1 MRPEIN
7 LQFEPAPANQYFRES
22 TPNTSM
28 KGIKERVYHA
38 WKTGTYPSPATKTLG
53 IKILEL
59 SEGHSL
65 VEMEVDEHLH
75 NMSSTMHGGVM
86 ADIADAAMG
95 IAISTTISPEEDF
108 TTMEMKISFF
118 RPHIKG
124 PLRAEGIVA
133 KRGRRVA
140 FAEAVLTNQ
149 NKEIVA
155 KANGT
160 WLFLT
165 S

>member
-1 MRPEIN
+1 
-7 LQFEPAPANQYFRES
+7 
-22 TPNTSM
+22 M
-28 KGIKERVYHA
+28 KGGLKEKVYHA
-38 WKTGTYPSPATKTLG
+38 WKTGTYPSTATRTLG

-59 SEGHSL
+59 SEGRSL
-65 VEMEVDEHLH
+65 VEMEVDERLH
-75 NMSSTMHGGVM
+75 NMSGNMHGGMM

-95 IAISTTISPEEDF
+95 IAISTTISSDEDF

-118 RPHIKG
+118 RPHVKG

-133 KRGRRVA
+133 KRGKRVA

-149 NKEIVA
+149 QKQIVA

-165 S
+165 T

>member
-1 MRPEIN
+1 
-7 LQFEPAPANQYFRES
+7 
-22 TPNTSM
+22 M
-28 KGIKERVYHA
+28 KGIKEKVFHA
-38 WKTGTYPSPATKTLG
+38 WKTETYPSPATKTLG

-59 SEGHSL
+59 SEGRSL
-65 VEMEVDEHLH
+65 VEMQVDEHLH
-75 NMSSTMHGGVM
+75 NMSSTMHGGIM

-95 IAISTTISPEEDF
+95 IAVSTTISPEEDF

-118 RPHIKG
+118 RPHIRG
-124 PLRAEGIVA
+124 PLRAEGTVA
-133 KRGRRVA
+133 KRGRRAA
-140 FAEAVLTNQ
+140 FTEAVLTNEKKQ
-149 NKEIVA
+149 IVA

>member
-1 MRPEIN
+1 
-7 LQFEPAPANQYFRES
+7 
-22 TPNTSM
+22 M
-28 KGIKERVYHA
+28 KGVKEIVYDA
-38 WKTGTYPSPATKTLG
+38 WKKGTYPSGATKTLG

-59 SEGHSL
+59 SNGRSL
-65 VEMEVDEHLH
+65 VEMMVTPNYH
-75 NMSSTMHGGVM
+75 NMSATMHGGIM

-95 IAISTTISPEEDF
+95 IAVATTIAPEEDF

-124 PLRAEGIVA
+124 PLRAEGTVA

-140 FAEAVLTNQ
+140 FTEAVLTNQ
-149 NKEIVA
+149 DKQIVA

-165 S
+165 A

>member
-1 MRPEIN
+1 MED
-7 LQFEPAPANQYFRES
+7 
-22 TPNTSM
+22 
-28 KGIKERVYHA
+28 
-38 WKTGTYPSPATKTLG
+38 TYPSTATRTLG

-59 SEGHSL
+59 SEGRSL
-65 VEMEVDEHLH
+65 VEMEVDERLH
-75 NMSSTMHGGVM
+75 NMSGNMHGGIM

-95 IAISTTISPEEDF
+95 IAISTTMSSDEDF

-118 RPHIKG
+118 RPHVKG

-133 KRGRRVA
+133 KRGKRVA

-149 NKEIVA
+149 QKQIVA

-165 S
+165 T

>member
-1 MRPEIN
+1 
-7 LQFEPAPANQYFRES
+7 
-22 TPNTSM
+22 M
-28 KGIKERVYHA
+28 KGVREKVYNA
-38 WKTGTYPSPATKTLG
+38 WKTGTAASPATKTLG
-53 IKILEL
+53 MKILQL
-59 SEGHSL
+59 SKGRSVL
-65 VEMEVDEHLH
+65 EMNVDRHLH
-75 NMSSTMHGGVM
+75 NLSGTMHGGIM

-95 IAISTTISPEEDF
+95 IAIATTISPDEDF

-140 FAEAVLTNQ
+140 FTEAVLTNDEKQ
-149 NKEIVA
+149 VVA

-160 WLFLT
+160 WLFLPA
-165 S
+165 

>member
-1 MRPEIN
+1 MR
-7 LQFEPAPANQYFRES
+7 
-22 TPNTSM
+22 
-28 KGIKERVYHA
+28 GIKEKVYQA

-59 SEGHSL
+59 SEGRSL
-65 VEMEVDEHLH
+65 VEMQVDEHLH

-118 RPHIKG
+118 RPHIRG
-124 PLRAEGIVA
+124 PLRAEGTVA
-133 KRGRRVA
+133 KRGRRAA
-140 FAEAVLTNQ
+140 FAEAVLTNEKKQ
-149 NKEIVA
+149 IVA

-165 S
+165 A

>member
-1 MRPEIN
+1 
-7 LQFEPAPANQYFRES
+7 
-22 TPNTSM
+22 M
-28 KGIKERVYHA
+28 KGGVKEKVYHA
-38 WKTGTYPSPATKTLG
+38 WKTGTYPSTATRTLG

-59 SEGHSL
+59 SEGRSL
-65 VEMEVDEHLH
+65 VEMEVDERLH
-75 NMSSTMHGGVM
+75 NMSGNMHGGMM

-95 IAISTTISPEEDF
+95 IAISTTISSDEDF

-118 RPHIKG
+118 RPHVKG

-133 KRGRRVA
+133 KRGKRVA

-149 NKEIVA
+149 QKQIVA

-165 S
+165 T